1 MSSKRI
7 TTRKQLEELLIR
19 KASED
24 QTFRQELLANPK
36 RTLSKEFGIQV
47 QGDLKITVLEE
58 SADNL
63 FLVLPV
69 RPAAA
74 GTGELA
80 EHELDEVAGG
90 IVSTGDNK
98 AVDSKSSLQTNILI
112 DGVSTPGL

>member
-1 MSSKRI
+1 MSSERI

-36 RTLSKEFGIQV
+36 GTLTKEFGIQV

-58 SADNL
+58 SAHNL

-74 GTGELA
+74 GKGELA
-80 EHELDEVAGG
+80 EHELEAVAGG
-90 IVSTGDNK
+90 IVGTGGNK
-98 AVDSKSSLQTNILI
+98 AVDTKSGLQTNVLI
-112 DGVSTPGL
+112 DRVSTPGL

>member
-1 MSSKRI
+1 MGSERI
-7 TTRKQLEELLIR
+7 TTRKQLEELLIQ

-24 QTFRQELLANPK
+24 QEFRRELLANPK

-47 QGDLKITVLEE
+47 KGDLKITVLEE
-58 SADNL
+58 SAHNL

-80 EHELDEVAGG
+80 EHELDDVAGG
-90 IVSTGDNK
+90 IVSTGGNK
-98 AVDSKSSLQTNILI
+98 AVDSKSGLQTNVLI
-112 DGVSTPGL
+112 DRVSTPGL